1 MSKPINLLEFEDAA
15 RERLPAAVYDYYRG
29 GAMDEVTLRE
39 NRAAYSRR
47 PLHYRILAGVD
58 RVDTRSSV
66 LGIPIS
72 MPVLVAPTAFHKL
85 AHPDGEIASLRAAA
99 RAGTVFTLSSLS
111 NTSLEEAGRVA
122 AEIGARFWFQLY
134 IYKDR
139 GVTEALIR
147 RAEAAGAAAI
157 VLTVD
162 AVVWGTREADTRNN
176 FRLPEGLYV
185 ENLTV
190 AGKQAFPPGSG
201 SGLKAYVTEHFDP
214 AIGWRDLD
222 WLCSVTKLPVIV
234 KGVCRPEDAK
244 RCTEHGA
251 RAVVVSNHGGRQ
263 LDTSP
268 ATLDVLASVAEV
280 LDSETE
286 LYVDGGIR
294 RGTDV
299 VKAIALGARA
309 VQIGRPVLW
318 GLAAGGEGGV
328 TEVLELLRRELVDV
342 LALCG
347 CRTLDDLDLSVLGS

>member
-1 MSKPINLLEFEDAA
+1 M
-15 RERLPAAVYDYYRG
+15 
-29 GAMDEVTLRE
+29 
-39 NRAAYSRR
+39 
-47 PLHYRILAGVD
+47 
-58 RVDTRSSV
+58 
-66 LGIPIS
+66 
-72 MPVLVAPTAFHKL
+72 
-85 AHPDGEIASLRAAA
+85 
-99 RAGTVFTLSSLS
+99 
-111 NTSLEEAGRVA
+111 
-122 AEIGARFWFQLY
+122 
-134 IYKDR
+134 
-139 GVTEALIR
+139 
-147 RAEAAGAAAI
+147 AGAAAI

-162 AVVWGTREADTRNN
+162 AAVWGTREADTRNN

-190 AGKQAFPPGSG
+190 AGKQVFPPGPG

-309 VQIGRPVLW
+309 VLLGRPVLW
-318 GLAAGGEGGV
+318 GLAAGGESGV
-328 TEVLELLRRELVDV
+328 TEVLELLRLELVDV

-347 CRTLDDLDLSVLGS
+347 CRTLAELDAAVLGF